1 MTYGDDATLPARPA
15 SEAAPA
21 ESRPGVF
28 RPDPSEIDRLLAAA
42 RSHPLGI
49 EFLMNGYLG
58 SVAATFGVH
67 AFAVEEARARV
78 GTSGGIEQVRD
89 GLS

>member
-1 MTYGDDATLPARPA
+1 MTDGDDAILPARPA
-15 SEAAPA
+15 SEIAPT

-58 SVAATFGVH
+58 SVATTFGVH
-67 AFAVEEARARV
+67 AFAVEEARALV
-78 GTSGGIEQVRD
+78 GAAGGMKRDRD